1 MIIFATQN
9 AQFNILLCFVAQ
21 PTYRISHLL
30 LLPGLM
36 VRVYIIP
43 CTRLSHIDSSWAI
56 CGQPS
61 CKWISAFQAVTNTA
75 TIIPTT
81 TPNPTHSHAEHLS
94 TQKTDRP
101 SLHHTPRPDMQ
112 FISWKTCRRA
122 KPGRAF
128 YLVSLQQPLLSMLYL
143 DSFHPPAD
151 MRVSMSPPQ

>member
-1 MIIFATQN
+1 M
-9 AQFNILLCFVAQ
+9 
-21 PTYRISHLL
+21 Y
-30 LLPGLM
+30 
-36 VRVYIIP
+36 
-43 CTRLSHIDSSWAI
+43 RLSHIDSFWAI

-61 CKWISAFQAVTNTA
+61 RKWISAFQAVTNTA

-81 TPNPTHSHAEHLS
+81 TPNPTHSHAEHPS

-122 KPGRAF
+122 KPGRAC

-151 MRVSMSPPQ
+151 MRVSSRGPLSNRPEALTPRIPSPEGKIRVTWPTRQAGSEMCIIF